1 MYHTRPI
8 KTYDLLTALSDRV
21 SHSLT
26 KPLDEYDDVLSNT
39 CAESR
44 KELLKALLKFN
55 DDFLEGR
62 DA

>member
-21 SHSLT
+21 SHSLS

-44 KELLKALLKFN
+44 KELLKALIKFN

>member
-21 SHSLT
+21 SHSLS

-39 CAESR
+39 SMESR
-44 KELLKALLKFN
+44 KELLKALIKFN

>member
-44 KELLKALLKFN
+44 KELLKALIKFN
-55 DDFLEGR
+55 EDFLEGR

>member
-8 KTYDLLTALSDRV
+8 KTYDLLTALSDRLTT
-21 SHSLT
+21 SLSYQNE
-26 KPLDEYDDVLSNT
+26 DYDDVLSNT
-39 CAESR
+39 CPESR

-62 DA
+62 DG

>member
-21 SHSLT
+21 SHSLS

-55 DDFLEGR
+55 ADFLEGR
-62 DA
+62 DD